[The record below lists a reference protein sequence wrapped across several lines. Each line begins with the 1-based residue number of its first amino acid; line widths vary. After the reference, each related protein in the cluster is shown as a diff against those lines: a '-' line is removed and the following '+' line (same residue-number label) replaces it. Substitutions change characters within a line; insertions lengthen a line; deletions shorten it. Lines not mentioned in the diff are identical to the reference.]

1 MEPYTLILL
10 CILVMAYILI
20 RLENRRD
27 SRNGKKALLRQ
38 SFGAIPQRENRDYGG
53 IEYDW
58 DFEQTNLSEQEQI
71 DEITWNDLE
80 MDAVYLRVNNCRSFA
95 GEQALYTA
103 LHRLS
108 QDREAEEALRGKIRY
123 FGEHETERERATYLL
138 HCLGKEHGSYYLP
151 VFIRNLKGFEIPNIQ
166 FYRFMRGL
174 LFCSFLPS
182 ALLLDNR
189 YLVFPLF
196 TALANLVIYSFQKY
210 KYSANL
216 SMLRATLGVI
226 RTARLLSD
234 PGKSGGGEPFPD
246 LGELAQRFSRS
257 ARKIMR
263 LNTREQSG
271 LSGTTSCSGSW
282 TAGRRTCWPYTSVWA
297 RSTWPSPW
305 PPSGPACPTGA
316 NRPSQ
321 SRTPPAGWRRKSCII
336 PFSAIRSATPRP
348 SAAAASSPAPT
359 PPANPPSSRP
369 WRSTFCWLRAFSP
382 APQPV

>member
-20 RLENRRD
+20 RLENRRN
-27 SRNGKKALLRQ
+27 SGYGKKALLRQ

-108 QDREAEEALRGKIRY
+108 QDREAEESLRGKIRY

-182 ALLLDNR
+182 ALLLDTR

-216 SMLRATLGVI
+216 SMLRATLGII

-234 PGKSGGGEPFPD
+234 PGKSGGGESSP
-246 LGELAQRFSRS
+246 
-257 ARKIMR
+257 
-263 LNTREQSG
+263 T
-271 LSGTTSCSGSW
+271 SGSW
-282 TAGRRTCWPYTSVWA
+282 
-297 RSTWPSPW
+297 
-305 PPSGPACPTGA
+305 
-316 NRPSQ
+316 
-321 SRTPPAGWRRKSCII
+321 
-336 PFSAIRSATPRP
+336 P
-348 SAAAASSPAPT
+348 SASPAP
-359 PPANPPSSRP
+359 PAKS
-369 WRSTFCWLRAFSP
+369 
-382 APQPV
+382 